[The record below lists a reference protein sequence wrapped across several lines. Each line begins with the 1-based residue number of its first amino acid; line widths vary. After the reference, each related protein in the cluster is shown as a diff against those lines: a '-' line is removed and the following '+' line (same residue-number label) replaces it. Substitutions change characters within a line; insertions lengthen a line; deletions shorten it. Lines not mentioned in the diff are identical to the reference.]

1 MNKKLVEYFGED
13 KIKFID
19 TIKDSFHEKICI

>member
-1 MNKKLVEYFGED
+1 MD

-19 TIKDSFHEKICI
+19 TCFDDAILKII